1 MRKTEI
7 NNDFLNCKDDQSD
20 GWAEDSVA
28 SSNQK
33 SEHSLISSDNKSGSE
48 SIESLKPK
56 SMKE

>member
-28 SSNQK
+28 SSNKK
-33 SEHSLISSDNKSGSE
+33 SEHS
-48 SIESLKPK
+48 
-56 SMKE
+56 